1 LRGGGK
7 GLVGEERASD
17 GSGNRSGGAFYE
29 EVMGGGGGE
38 NVLVEEAFG
47 YVIGGADEEEPGF
60 GDGSESE
67 KRLWR
72 QPGEDFE
79 NQVLR
84 EIGRHGAAPL
94 PPKWHDSLRLYE
106 MFPWNIYFFGKITVN
121 LILNFNMK
129 VIPLKF

>member
-1 LRGGGK
+1 M
-7 GLVGEERASD
+7 VGEERASD
-17 GSGNRSGGAFYE
+17 RSGNRSGGAFYE
-29 EVMGGGGGE
+29 EEAMGGGGGE
-38 NVLVEEAFG
+38 NVMVEEVFG

-72 QPGEDFE
+72 QSGEDFK

-94 PPKWHDSLRLYE
+94 PPKWQDSLPLYE
-106 MFPWNIYFFGKITVN
+106 MFPWNKYFF
-121 LILNFNMK
+121 
-129 VIPLKF
+129 